1 MRTAIRRENKWKQ
14 KIMHQTSFAALLFRW
29 LIWGLGQNW
38 KRRIWMPDPVNFG
51 VCFPETRSFCS
62 WWDLWA
68 ITAGRWW
75 VWCNRPGGGA
85 PKELVPEFHPS
96 GLWKHV
102 LSHPRDDWPC
112 CVVSS
117 RGQQRGP
124 AGQQASS
131 VCVCSVCVCVCVC
144 ACMCVCVRVCVRTR
158 SLSRVWLFCDLM
170 DCSPPGSSVHGI
182 LQARILEWVAISSS
196 RESFRPRDQT
206 CVSSTGKQILY
217 HWATREA
224 LGKIEDTQKNERKC
238 GWAGCQ

>member
-14 KIMHQTSFAALLFRW
+14 KITHQTSFAALLFRW

-51 VCFPETRSFCS
+51 VCFPETQSFCS

-75 VWCNRPGGGA
+75 VWCNRAGGEA
-85 PKELVPEFHPS
+85 PKELVPKCHPS
-96 GLWKHV
+96 QAYESTSSAAQRTTGA
-102 LSHPRDDWPC
+102 
-112 CVVSS
+112 VVWCPVGVS
-117 RGQQRGP
+117 REDQQDSR
-124 AGQQASS
+124 QAL
-131 VCVCSVCVCVCVC
+131 CVCVCVC
-144 ACMCVCVRVCVRTR
+144 ARART
-158 SLSRVWLFCDLM
+158 SGLSHSVVSEPM

-196 RESFRPRDQT
+196 RESFWPRDRT
-206 CVSSTGKQILY
+206 CVSCAGRQILY

>member
-1 MRTAIRRENKWKQ
+1 MRPAIRRENKCKQ
-14 KIMHQTSFAALLFRW
+14 KITHQTSLAALLFRW
-29 LIWGLGQNW
+29 LIWALGQNR

-68 ITAGRWW
+68 ITAGRWR

-144 ACMCVCVRVCVRTR
+144 VYVRACVCVCARARASGLCHSVVSDSFVT
-158 SLSRVWLFCDLM
+158 SWTVAHQAPLSMGFSRQEYWSGLPFPPRENLSDPGTKPVSRALEGKFFT
-170 DCSPPGSSVHGI
+170 SEPPGK
-182 LQARILEWVAISSS
+182 
-196 RESFRPRDQT
+196 P
-206 CVSSTGKQILY
+206 
-217 HWATREA
+217 
-224 LGKIEDTQKNERKC
+224 
-238 GWAGCQ
+238 